1 MSWQPGPGF
10 NQAEISF
17 SGVDFLTCVFHEYQR
32 RVSLSFSDIITGHAT
47 SGDDGCLTT
56 FWTFGTKITDAVQ
69 PD

>member
-1 MSWQPGPGF
+1 MIVVMAARF

-47 SGDDGCLTT
+47 SGVEDVLRL
-56 FWTFGTKITDAVQ
+56 FGHLVQ
-69 PD
+69 R